1 MRGDPLG
8 PTERTGG
15 TGVALHQLT
24 MISIEAMM
32 STALLTVKDTDL
44 VSTAATKMEAA
55 GIRHL
60 PVSDAKN
67 HLVGVISTRDTQAAG
82 KRSKKRVGEVMSR
95 EVLTVRPDDP
105 AVKAVKLMI
114 ENKVGSV
121 PVVDEEETLIGIV
134 TETDFL
140 QVAWQALEKG
150 PRA

>member
-1 MRGDPLG
+1 MTR
-8 PTERTGG
+8 
-15 TGVALHQLT
+15 
-24 MISIEAMM
+24 IEAVM

-44 VSTAATKMEAA
+44 VSSAAQKMEAA

-67 HLVGVISTRDTQAAG
+67 HVVGVLSNRDTAAAG

-105 AVKAVKLMI
+105 AEKAVQLMI
-114 ENKVGSV
+114 ENKIGSV

-140 QVAWQALEKG
+140 QVAWQALRRGQKV
-150 PRA
+150 A